1 MSLTAHSA
9 EIHLSNAQM
18 TDTGRGSE
26 EATTTTNDFETPF
39 LKPLVGPLDMGDS
52 RAVPHQPPITVL
64 LPRKSHSEQLFKV
77 FVLLLV
83 AVLSYFLGVATGQQ
97 SAGVSELRRQWDER
111 FQTLEEQC
119 RAKDAVRASWR
130 CKLESPNTGLTWTP
144 IRRNEAGDIEC
155 MSLNAKDCFWLDDEA
170 QCLATVQKY
179 QSAALQPLVC
189 GEMHQRVHG
198 LTGYD
203 DPHHWCYTGQA
214 MFPKGA

>member
-1 MSLTAHSA
+1 MEFAFVFRLDSIVSSPRVSKSGPVPPQA
-9 EIHLSNAQM
+9 EACQH
-18 TDTGRGSE
+18 
-26 EATTTTNDFETPF
+26 
-39 LKPLVGPLDMGDS
+39 
-52 RAVPHQPPITVL
+52 
-64 LPRKSHSEQLFKV
+64 
-77 FVLLLV
+77 
-83 AVLSYFLGVATGQQ
+83 
-97 SAGVSELRRQWDER
+97 
-111 FQTLEEQC
+111 
-119 RAKDAVRASWR
+119 
-130 CKLESPNTGLTWTP
+130 TGLTWTP

-214 MFPKGA
+214 MFPKGVSVRDTSDFFMQYGDLPSLPMLAPACVTNCPLPADRCLIPFDCRARIECVCVCAHL